1 MGKVLSFEID
11 FNCCTRFAQ
20 PSHSKTLW
28 VHDRQTLRWIAS
40 WLHSNQ
46 PDTEPT
52 VIRKILLHPRL
63 R

>member
-20 PSHSKTLW
+20 PSHSETLW

-40 WLHSNQ
+40 
-46 PDTEPT
+46 
-52 VIRKILLHPRL
+52 
-63 R
+63 